1 MAAATKAKS
10 TPSANGGPA
19 SSAVA
24 KAKETGDS
32 IATAARK
39 AKGPMIAAGAT
50 AAGLAGGL
58 ALGSRATAKRRGVS
72 ALLAPRRRVLGVPV
86 GRQNGVMRGAKA
98 LGRVARDLSSATEQ
112 VSSTTDDIREIRE
125 QLDKVNR
132 RSPLEVALDGLTHRR
147 GAHKRES

>member
-1 MAAATKAKS
+1 MAATKTRS

-32 IATAARK
+32 VATAARK

-58 ALGSRATAKRRGVS
+58 AIGSRATAKRRGVS

-86 GRQNGVMRGAKA
+86 GRQNGMMRGAKA
-98 LGRVARDLSSATEQ
+98 LGRVARDLSAATER
-112 VSSTTDDIREIRE
+112 VSSTTDDVREIRE

-132 RSPLEVALDGLTHRR
+132 RSPLEVVLDGLTHRR